1 MCMCCVYACVYVY
14 VCVCVCTCRWEGS
27 IGDRSGIF
35 PANYVERY
43 YGPGTGSG
51 SGAGS
56 GSVSGGAGKA
66 KPAAT
71 SRASIVRTGPIL
83 ERAIAL
89 YDNLSE
95 AGQPGDLFFNTDEII
110 TLTMCVP
117 GEEWWE
123 GMIGAR
129 AGIFPAN
136 YVKKLTG
143 TEEEVKMSFEQR
155 KNIKK
160 GQEKRALKKAKRAK
174 IPTGSDTGRGDGGR
188 A

>member
-1 MCMCCVYACVYVY
+1 MA
-14 VCVCVCTCRWEGS
+14 RARPS
-27 IGDRSGIF
+27 R
-35 PANYVERY
+35 
-43 YGPGTGSG
+43 
-51 SGAGS
+51 
-56 GSVSGGAGKA
+56 
-66 KPAAT
+66 AAT

-110 TLTMCVP
+110 TSLVRAR
-117 GEEWWE
+117 GRSGGGNDRRE
-123 GMIGAR
+123 GR
-129 AGIFPAN
+129 GIFPAN

-155 KNIKK
+155 KKSKK
-160 GQEKRALKKAKRAK
+160 DRKKSAKKKRKSARKQNSERA
-174 IPTGSDTGRGDGGR
+174 R